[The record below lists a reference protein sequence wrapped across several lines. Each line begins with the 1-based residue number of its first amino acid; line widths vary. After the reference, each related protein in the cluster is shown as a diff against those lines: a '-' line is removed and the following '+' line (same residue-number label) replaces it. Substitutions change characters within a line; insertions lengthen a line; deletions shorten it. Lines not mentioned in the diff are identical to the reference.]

1 MEISVMNEKVFN
13 ELIYIP
19 FIIAMVGSLIVLAG
33 QGLSTYSILT
43 CLLLVSAALLTGY
56 LSHRRV
62 NSKFCLL
69 SLQLPNENDQNQAQK
84 DLLFKSMKLNFQQS
98 SQIWRD
104 QIEHLRKDSQAD
116 VDELA
121 SQFTNVTTRLNTA
134 MALFSETIGA
144 QSQERDG
151 NDTLVV
157 ETEVRDSLASVTD
170 SIQSV
175 LDSKNEV
182 VEFIRPL
189 CEHTKSLNTMA
200 TEISKIASQ
209 TDLLALNAAIEA
221 ARAGEQ
227 GRGFA
232 VVADEVRHLAT
243 NSNDSGIKIIQYANE
258 INRQVMLV
266 LEQAEHRSVLE
277 SEQMEQARRSIQSV
291 NKKYEDTESTVA
303 VSSNLI
309 MGISNEIQSDINTAL
324 VSLQFQDRSSQML
337 GNMSNNIE
345 IFTAGLSSAID
356 LMVVGDYQQ
365 ASNSLVQLE
374 QMKMS
379 YTTEPEK
386 VIHGEVSGEPYDKK
400 GNQPA
405 GEVSFF

>member
-1 MEISVMNEKVFN
+1 MNKNALN

-19 FIIAMVGSLIVLAG
+19 TTIAAGGSLAILSS
-33 QGLSTYSILT
+33 QGLTAYTASISV
-43 CLLLVSAALLTGY
+43 LLACSGLGAGYFSRRRIDTALRELA
-56 LSHRRV
+56 S
-62 NSKFCLL
+62 
-69 SLQLPNENDQNQAQK
+69 QPDDQADANQAQE
-84 DLLFKSMKLNFQQS
+84 DQLLESMKLNFQQT

-104 QIEHLRKDSQAD
+104 QIEHLRKDGQSD

-121 SQFTNVTTRLNTA
+121 NQFTNVITRLNSA
-134 MALFSETIGA
+134 MEIFNTTIGP
-144 QSQERDG
+144 QPIETGHNKPSE
-151 NDTLVV
+151 V
-157 ETEVRDSLASVTD
+157 ETEVRDSLFAVTE

-182 VEFIRPL
+182 VESIQPL
-189 CEHTKSLNTMA
+189 CEHTKSLTTMA

-243 NSNDSGIKIIQYANE
+243 NSNESGGKIIQYANE

-266 LEQAEHRSVLE
+266 LEHAENRSVAE
-277 SEQMEQARRSIQSV
+277 SEQMEQAHESIQRV
-291 NKKYEDTESTVA
+291 IKKYQDTEKTLAISAGV
-303 VSSNLI
+303 V
-309 MGISNEIQSDINTAL
+309 MGINEDIQNDINTAL
-324 VSLQFQDRSSQML
+324 VSLQYQDRTSQML

-345 IFTAGLSSAID
+345 KFVTGLTAAIELMALGDYEQASSA
-356 LMVVGDYQQ
+356 LLG
-365 ASNSLVQLE
+365 LE
-374 QMKMS
+374 QMKGS

-386 VIHGEVSGEPYDKK
+386 MIHGEVSGEGYDDSE
-400 GNQPA
+400 NQQA